1 MPRKTK
7 TRNKRFNKKSKKQLN
22 KKYKKRFNKKTRT
35 RFNKKTSTRKMKGGG
50 LPKTA
55 LKKLFGLRTE
65 KFDILDESNVINPTN
80 LRSPL
85 EVQDD
90 EDIRKGYLWQ
100 RDIVDNRIDG
110 WEMGPGTTPQPD
122 GSITTRPKPYASGKK

>member
-7 TRNKRFNKKSKKQLN
+7 TRNKRFNKKSKR
-22 KKYKKRFNKKTRT
+22 RFNKKTRT

-55 LKKLFGLRTE
+55 LKKLFGLRTD
-65 KFDILDESNVINPTN
+65 KFDILDKSDVINPTN

-122 GSITTRPKPYASGKK
+122 GSTSMRPKSYAHGKK